1 MPGVAD
7 RYNESTT
14 MTYYKETVILYMNKQ
29 VTPVVHVNTGEV
41 QCSGRDFINVFIKR
55 KRHVVMNIIRILLI
69 NLCQKQGHFL
79 WVTAIFISPHTCFL
93 IKNEVLVW
101 CPLRP
106 VKYCNR
112 TADLCTFLAPS
123 HKSFWLSFSS
133 ISKTK
138 ISLHYKKI

>member
-1 MPGVAD
+1 
-7 RYNESTT
+7 
-14 MTYYKETVILYMNKQ
+14 MTHYKETVISHMNKQ
-29 VTPVVHVNTGEV
+29 VTRVVRVNTWEV
-41 QCSGRDFINVFIKR
+41 QCSGRDFIYLFLNR
-55 KRHVVMNIIRILLI
+55 KRHVLMNTIRTLLI
-69 NLCQKQGHFL
+69 ILCQKQDHFL
-79 WVTAIFISPHTCFL
+79 WVTAIFISLHTCFL

-123 HKSFWLSFSS
+123 HKSLWLSFSS

-138 ISLHYKKI
+138 ISLHYKKV